1 VAFVTNGLP
10 LSRRSVLFRVAAE
23 PSLLLT
29 SGPRALLLQ
38 VAHPSV
44 AAGVAQHSDYQ
55 SRPWVRLFRTLAV
68 VTALTFADPARSQ
81 RAANQLRRRHAEIE
95 GTTENGSPYQALDP
109 DLLLWVWATLGDCMV
124 RSHERF
130 VGALT
135 EIERE
140 ELYSEWKLVA
150 YGCGVPTGACPDT
163 WTDFNNYF
171 RDMVNGELL
180 PTEVACSVAR
190 YVRRPPVPF
199 PFNVLSGEIMH
210 ILTGGQLPAALRRD
224 LGFDWNP
231 VRELAFEATAAASRL
246 AGRVIPGRIRR
257 APVTVATTA
266 PVLSSFRSRRP
277 GPPESLQPFAPSAR
291 KPVHYLS

>member
-1 VAFVTNGLP
+1 MASVTNGLP

-55 SRPWVRLFRTLAV
+55 SRPWVRLLRTLAV
-68 VTALTFADPARSQ
+68 VTSLTFADPPRSR
-81 RAANQLRRRHAEIE
+81 RAAGQLRRRHAEIR
-95 GTTENGSPYQALDP
+95 GTTESGSPYQALDP
-109 DLLLWVWATLGDCMV
+109 DLLLWVWATLGDCLV

-130 VGALT
+130 VRPLT
-135 EIERE
+135 ETELE

-150 YGCGVPTGACPDT
+150 YACGVPAGACPET
-163 WTDFNNYF
+163 WSDFGTYF
-171 RDMVNGELL
+171 GDMVDAELL
-180 PTEVACSVAR
+180 PTDVACTVAG

-199 PFNVLSGEIMH
+199 PLNVVSGEIMQT
-210 ILTGGQLPAALRRD
+210 ITAGQLPAHLRRD

-231 VRELAFEATAAASRL
+231 VRALAFEAVAATSRL
-246 AGRVIPGRIRR
+246 AGRIIPGGIRR
-257 APVTVATTA
+257 APVVVATTA
-266 PVLSSFRSRRP
+266 PMLSSLNP
-277 GPPESLQPFAPSAR
+277 D
-291 KPVHYLS
+291 

>member
-1 VAFVTNGLP
+1 
-10 LSRRSVLFRVAAE
+10 LSRRSVLFQVAAE

-44 AAGVAQHSDYQ
+44 AAGVAQYSDYR
-55 SRPWVRLFRTLAV
+55 SRPWVRLLRTLTV
-68 VTALTFADPARSQ
+68 ITALTFADPARSR
-81 RAANQLRRRHAEIE
+81 RAANQLRRRHAEIR
-95 GTTENGSPYQALDP
+95 GVTENGSPYQALDP

-130 VGALT
+130 VRALT
-135 EIERE
+135 ETERD

-150 YGCGVPTGACPDT
+150 YSCGVPEGACPDT
-163 WTDFNNYF
+163 WTEFSTYF
-171 RDMVNGELL
+171 RDMVDAELL

-199 PFNVLSGEIMH
+199 PLNVLSGEIMH
-210 ILTGGQLPAALRRD
+210 TLTAGQLPAPLRRD

-231 VRELAFEATAAASRL
+231 VRELAFETAAAAARL

-266 PVLSSFRSRRP
+266 PMLSGFSTDLWP
-277 GPPESLQPFAPSAR
+277 GRIIATF
-291 KPVHYLS
+291 

>member
-1 VAFVTNGLP
+1 M
-10 LSRRSVLFRVAAE
+10 LFRVAAE

-55 SRPWVRLFRTLAV
+55 SRPWVRLFRTLGV
-68 VTALTFADPARSQ
+68 VTALTFADPARSR
-81 RAANQLRRRHAEIE
+81 RAAGQLHRRHAEIQ
-95 GTTENGSPYQALDP
+95 GTTRHGSPYHALDP
-109 DLLLWVWATLGDCMV
+109 DLLLWVWATLGDCLV

-130 VGALT
+130 VRSLT
-135 EIERE
+135 ETERE

-150 YGCGVPTGACPDT
+150 YACGVPAGACPET
-163 WTDFNNYF
+163 WADFSTYF
-171 RDMVNGELL
+171 QDMVDGELL
-180 PTEVACSVAR
+180 PTEVACTVAG

-199 PFNVLSGEIMH
+199 PLNVVSGEIMH
-210 ILTGGQLPAALRRD
+210 VLTAGQLPAHLRRD

-246 AGRVIPGRIRR
+246 AGRVIPGCIRR
-257 APVTVATTA
+257 APVVVATTA
-266 PVLSSFRSRRP
+266 PVLSSFNS
-277 GPPESLQPFAPSAR
+277 E
-291 KPVHYLS
+291 